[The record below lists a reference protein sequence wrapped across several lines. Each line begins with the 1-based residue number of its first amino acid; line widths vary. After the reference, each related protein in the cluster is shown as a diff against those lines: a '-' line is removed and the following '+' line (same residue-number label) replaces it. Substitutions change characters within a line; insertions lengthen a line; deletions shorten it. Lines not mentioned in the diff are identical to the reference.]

1 MIASATEPIVAHRS
15 AAEPLAFMGAVPISA
30 GRFVADVLRT
40 ARALPPGR
48 HVLNACENRY
58 AFAVVFCAA
67 LVAGRIN
74 ILPNAST
81 PGALTA
87 LARRYDGLALAHDGL
102 ADAAYRSLPVTG
114 VLAPELGHE
123 EEAWPPPA
131 VARAATAAIVFT
143 SGSTGEPLPQS
154 KHFAGLVDGAR
165 AEARAL
171 GLGGSDLTLLGT
183 VPPQH
188 MYGLESTVLLALHG
202 PFAFASERPLH
213 PEQVAA
219 ALDGLPPRRVLVTTP
234 VHLRAMTEANVPMP
248 QLECAVCA
256 TAPLDAELA
265 RACEQRWAT
274 RLLEVYGCSETGM
287 VATRRTVDGPWW
299 HAMDGV
305 RIEARGEDFWASGG
319 HVAQPGVLA
328 DRLALRDPT
337 TFRLEGRNGDVVNVA
352 GKRTSLAALNHL
364 LLGLPGV
371 DDGAFFLPQPEQ
383 GQAADAR
390 ETRLAAVVATSTLD
404 RRQVLDALRERI
416 DPVFLPR
423 PLWLVDK
430 LPRDALGKLP
440 RARLQALGRASGDS

>member
-1 MIASATEPIVAHRS
+1 MISATEPIIAHRS
-15 AAEPLAFMGAVPISA
+15 ATDTLAFIAGAPIPA

-48 HVLNACENRY
+48 HLLNACENRY
-58 AFAVVFCAA
+58 AFAVVFCAT
-67 LVAGRIN
+67 LVAGRVN
-74 ILPNAST
+74 VLPNAST
-81 PGALTA
+81 AGALTA

-102 ADAAYRSLPVTG
+102 ADAAYCSLPVTG
-114 VLAPELGHE
+114 VLVPELGRDE
-123 EEAWPPPA
+123 QAWPPPA
-131 VARAATAAIVFT
+131 VARAATAAVVFT

-171 GLGGSDLTLLGT
+171 GLDGPDLALLGT

-219 ALDGLPPRRVLVTTP
+219 ALGSLPHRRVLVTTP
-234 VHLRAMTEANVPMP
+234 VHLRALTEASVSMP
-248 QLECAVCA
+248 PLDRVVCA

-265 RACEQRWAT
+265 RTCEQRWST

-305 RIEARGEDFWASGG
+305 VIEARGEDFWASGG

-328 DRLALRDPT
+328 DRLTLRDSA

-364 LLGLPGV
+364 LLSLPGV
-371 DDGAFFLPQPEQ
+371 DDGAFFLPQPED
-383 GQAADAR
+383 GQAPSAR
-390 ETRLAAVVATSTLD
+390 ETRLAAVVATRTLD
-404 RRQVLDALRERI
+404 RQQVLDALRERI

-440 RARLQALGRASGDS
+440 RARLQALGRTSRGS